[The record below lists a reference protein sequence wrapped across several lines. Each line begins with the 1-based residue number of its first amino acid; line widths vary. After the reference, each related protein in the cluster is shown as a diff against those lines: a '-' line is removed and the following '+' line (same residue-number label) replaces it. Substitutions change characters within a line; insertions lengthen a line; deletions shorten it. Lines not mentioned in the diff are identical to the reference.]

1 MEAFT
6 DIFGFMAGVP
16 AMVGLILAS
25 ITIFLASDWRLS
37 LTGLLV
43 QYVLVGIALTR
54 VVQAELAV
62 VRILVGVLA
71 VSILYLSARHA
82 QELKGAET
90 VEQAG
95 SRFFGLRVGWGAGP
109 LGLPLRLLTV
119 VLVALAVLR
128 FFDDYR
134 LLLPVLEGGEP
145 AVPLDIAFVAFWL
158 GGMGLVGLVLSGDTL
173 RVAPA
178 LLTILVGFDLVYASL
193 ESSPAVIG
201 FWGALILLA
210 VLAFAYLATVQA
222 LGTAQALAT
231 AQSLSEKQE
240 SQGVGTGALT
250 VNQVGASGLDEEGID
265 L

>member
-16 AMVGLILAS
+16 AMVGLVLAS

-43 QYVLVGIALTR
+43 QYVLVGITLTR
-54 VVQAELAV
+54 VVQAEVAI

-82 QELKGAET
+82 QEVRGSET
-90 VEQAG
+90 LEPADP
-95 SRFFGLRVGWGAGP
+95 RFFGLRVGWGAGP

-119 VLVALAVLR
+119 ILVALAVLR

-134 LLLPVLEGGEP
+134 MLLPVLDGGELV
-145 AVPLDIAFVAFWL
+145 VPLDIAFVAFWL
-158 GGMGLVGLVLSGDTL
+158 GGMGLVGLVLSGDPL

-178 LLTILVGFDLVYASL
+178 LLTVLAGFDLVYASL
-193 ESSPAVIG
+193 ASSLAVIG
-201 FWGALILLA
+201 FLGALTLLA
-210 VLAFAYLATVQA
+210 VLAFAYLMTVQA
-222 LGTAQALAT
+222 L
-231 AQSLSEKQE
+231 SENQDL
-240 SQGVGTGALT
+240 QGAGTGTLT
-250 VNQVGASGLDEEGID
+250 ANQVRAAGLDEERMER
-265 L
+265 